1 MSAHRIKIKAGRK
14 ARQQAASTSNSA
26 ITPSDILGSPAIDL
40 DEDNVEFP
48 FPPGEC
54 PWYVP
59 TDEEDDRIIEK
70 WRRSKNSARS
80 APRQLCASDMDAQA
94 APTPIPAAPTPAPIQ
109 PAPGQSTG
117 PRSPEGKARSSHNAI
132 KHGLTRPAGHMRF
145 LPGENSSG
153 HDRLIL
159 QFNEQFVPMTGAER
173 ECIREIVDSLW
184 LARRARDLQTSLL
197 EYVVPDLHA
206 LALYLRYETAHQ
218 RAHNAAIK
226 TLLALQKDRRLRN
239 QNHEKWE
246 EPIIWGVLDNVVID
260 DPEPEMSAYSL
271 ATTSPASTDSDS
283 SSENTHNS
291 LKRHRRKM
299 RENEASQSI
308 SQLQKQLR
316 FAGIRWVRGANE
328 PELPACLACGRD
340 GG

>member
-1 MSAHRIKIKAGRK
+1 MSARRIKIKARRNARK
-14 ARQQAASTSNSA
+14 QMASAHNFPIATSQIFA
-26 ITPSDILGSPAIDL
+26 SPTAGL
-40 DEDNVEFP
+40 DEEDVEFP

-59 TDEEDDRIIEK
+59 TDEDDNRIIEK
-70 WRRSKNSARS
+70 WRRSKNNAEAAAR
-80 APRQLCASDMDAQA
+80 PLCATNMDGSHA
-94 APTPIPAAPTPAPIQ
+94 APASSAAMAPAATPAPIQ
-109 PAPGQSTG
+109 PTPGQSTG
-117 PRSPEGKARSSHNAI
+117 PRTPEGKAQSSLNAI

-145 LPGENSSG
+145 LHGEDSSG

-184 LARRARDLQTSLL
+184 LARRARNLQTDVL
-197 EYVVPDLHA
+197 DDAAADTHD

-246 EPIIWGVLDNVVID
+246 EPVIWGVLEHVVID

-271 ATTSPASTDSDS
+271 ATTSPASTGSDS
-283 SSENTHNS
+283 SFRNS
-291 LKRHRRKM
+291 LSTSPL
-299 RENEASQSI
+299 EFADASLNT
-308 SQLQKQLR
+308 SQT
-316 FAGIRWVRGANE
+316 APNSASEEIN
-328 PELPACLACGRD
+328 LAA
-340 GG
+340 

>member
-1 MSAHRIKIKAGRK
+1 MSARRIKIKARRK
-14 ARQQAASTSNSA
+14 ARQQAASAHNSP
-26 ITPSDILGSPAIDL
+26 ITASDILGSPAIDL
-40 DEDNVEFP
+40 DEDDVEFP

-70 WRRSKNSARS
+70 WRRSKNSAQAR
-80 APRQLCASDMDAQA
+80 PLCASDMDTQA
-94 APTPIPAAPTPAPIQ
+94 APRPLCTSNLDTPAASTAPAPIPAAPTPAPIT
-109 PAPGQSTG
+109 PGPGQSTG

-145 LPGENSSG
+145 LRGEDSSG

-184 LARRARDLQTSLL
+184 LARRARNLQTDVLDD
-197 EYVVPDLHA
+197 PAADPHD

-246 EPIIWGVLDNVVID
+246 EPVIWGALEHVVID
-260 DPEPEMSAYSL
+260 DPEPEMSSGFPAA
-271 ATTSPASTDSDS
+271 ATTSASPADSDS
-283 SSENTHNS
+283 SFRSTGFKPRPETTFGAENAHQA
-291 LKRHRRKM
+291 
-299 RENEASQSI
+299 ASGNTI
-308 SQLQKQLR
+308 EEVK
-316 FAGIRWVRGANE
+316 
-328 PELPACLACGRD
+328 PAA
-340 GG
+340 

>member
-1 MSAHRIKIKAGRK
+1 VDVHALNENVRRNPEIAEASRQWLDAKRLSHLYNTDFLKTADPAYISTQIPSAAP
-14 ARQQAASTSNSA
+14 AFSAASAATA
-26 ITPSDILGSPAIDL
+26 PA
-40 DEDNVEFP
+40 
-48 FPPGEC
+48 
-54 PWYVP
+54 
-59 TDEEDDRIIEK
+59 T
-70 WRRSKNSARS
+70 
-80 APRQLCASDMDAQA
+80 
-94 APTPIPAAPTPAPIQ
+94 TPIQ
-109 PAPGQSTG
+109 PPPGQSTG

-132 KHGLTRPAGHMRF
+132 KHGLTRPAGHMSF

-184 LARRARDLQTSLL
+184 LARRARNLQASVL

-246 EPIIWGVLDNVVID
+246 EPVIWGVLEHVVID
-260 DPEPEMSAYSL
+260 DPEPAMSAYSL
-271 ATTSPASTDSDS
+271 ATTSPASTGAGS
-283 SSENTHNS
+283 SFRNPLSTSPFEFAD
-291 LKRHRRKM
+291 
-299 RENEASQSI
+299 ASQNP
-308 SQLQKQLR
+308 SQT
-316 FAGIRWVRGANE
+316 APNSASEEVNVA
-328 PELPACLACGRD
+328 A
-340 GG
+340 

>member
-1 MSAHRIKIKAGRK
+1 MSARRIKIKARRK
-14 ARQQAASTSNSA
+14 ARQQAASAHNSP
-26 ITPSDILGSPAIDL
+26 ITASDILGSPAIDL
-40 DEDNVEFP
+40 DEDDVEFP

-70 WRRSKNSARS
+70 WRRSKNSA
-80 APRQLCASDMDAQA
+80 QA
-94 APTPIPAAPTPAPIQ
+94 APAPMPAATPAPNP

-117 PRSPEGKARSSHNAI
+117 PRSLEGKARSSHNAI

-145 LPGENSSG
+145 LRGEDSSG

-184 LARRARDLQTSLL
+184 LARRARDLQTSVL

-226 TLLALQKDRRLRN
+226 TLLVLQKDRRLRN

-246 EPIIWGVLDNVVID
+246 EPVIWGVLDNVVID
-260 DPEPEMSAYSL
+260 DPVPAMSAYSL
-271 ATTSPASTDSDS
+271 ATTSPTSTGTGSSFRNPLSTSPFEFVDASLNTSQTAPDPA
-283 SSENTHNS
+283 SE
-291 LKRHRRKM
+291 
-299 RENEASQSI
+299 EA
-308 SQLQKQLR
+308 
-316 FAGIRWVRGANE
+316 N
-328 PELPACLACGRD
+328 LAA
-340 GG
+340 

>member
-1 MSAHRIKIKAGRK
+1 MSAHTIKIKPRRESREPAT
-14 ARQQAASTSNSA
+14 STPNSS
-26 ITPSDILGSPAIDL
+26 ITASDILGRPPGNG
-40 DEDNVEFP
+40 DEDDDTY
-48 FPPGEC
+48 PPGH
-54 PWYVP
+54 
-59 TDEEDDRIIEK
+59 
-70 WRRSKNSARS
+70 
-80 APRQLCASDMDAQA
+80 
-94 APTPIPAAPTPAPIQ
+94 
-109 PAPGQSTG
+109 STG
-117 PRSPEGKARSSHNAI
+117 PRTEEGKAASSLNAI

-246 EPIIWGVLDNVVID
+246 EPVIWGVLEHVVID
-260 DPEPEMSAYSL
+260 DPEPAMSAYSL
-271 ATTSPASTDSDS
+271 ATTSPASTGSDS
-283 SSENTHNS
+283 SFRSPLSMSPFEFANASPNPSQTAPDSASEEVN
-291 LKRHRRKM
+291 
-299 RENEASQSI
+299 
-308 SQLQKQLR
+308 
-316 FAGIRWVRGANE
+316 
-328 PELPACLACGRD
+328 LAA
-340 GG
+340 

>member
-1 MSAHRIKIKAGRK
+1 MSVRRIKIKPLRQSREPETSTPNSSITASGIFGRPP
-14 ARQQAASTSNSA
+14 ANGDDDDDTYPEYEPTAAIPIA
-26 ITPSDILGSPAIDL
+26 Q
-40 DEDNVEFP
+40 
-48 FPPGEC
+48 
-54 PWYVP
+54 
-59 TDEEDDRIIEK
+59 
-70 WRRSKNSARS
+70 S
-80 APRQLCASDMDAQA
+80 APSH
-94 APTPIPAAPTPAPIQ
+94 
-109 PAPGQSTG
+109 STG
-117 PRSPEGKARSSHNAI
+117 PRTQAGKAASSLNAI

-145 LPGENSSG
+145 LPGEISSG

-246 EPIIWGVLDNVVID
+246 EPVIWGVLENVVID

-271 ATTSPASTDSDS
+271 ATNSPASTDSDS
-283 SSENTHNS
+283 SFRSPLSMSPFES
-291 LKRHRRKM
+291 AD
-299 RENEASQSI
+299 ASQNT
-308 SQLQKQLR
+308 SQTAPNSASEEVNL
-316 FAGIRWVRGANE
+316 
-328 PELPACLACGRD
+328 
-340 GG
+340 